1 MHLEGSI
8 ELTSIEM
15 LEQLKQQNKPY
26 IVYVSTED
34 CNVCK
39 SIYPKMMDSISSYEV
54 DVYSVDASRHQEIAG
69 QLLVFSVPTII
80 VMVDQKEAY
89 RESRFIQF
97 DQFNRICF
105 IACQEKS

>member
-8 ELTSIEM
+8 PLTSLEM
-15 LEQLKQQNKPY
+15 FELAKESKNPY

-39 SIYPKMMDSISSYEV
+39 SIYPKMMDSLSKFDVE
-54 DVYSVDASRHQEIAG
+54 VYSVDASNHQEIAG

-80 VMVDQKEAY
+80 VMANQKEAY

-97 DQFNRICF
+97 DQFSRVISHL
-105 IACQEKS
+105 CQEHS

>member
-8 ELTSIEM
+8 PLTS
-15 LEQLKQQNKPY
+15 LETFEIVKEKNKPY
-26 IVYVSTED
+26 IIYVSTED

-39 SIYPKMMDSISSYEV
+39 SIYPKMMDSISKYDV
-54 DVYSVDASRHQEIAG
+54 DVYSVDASNHQAIAG

-80 VMVDQKEAY
+80 VMANQKEVY

-97 DQFNRICF
+97 DQFSRVISHV
-105 IACQEKS
+105 CQERS

>member
-8 ELTSIEM
+8 PLTSLEM
-15 LEQLKQQNKPY
+15 LDSLNQSNDPY
-26 IVYVSTED
+26 ILYVSTED

-39 SIYPKMMDSISSYEV
+39 SIFPKMMESIKNKKV
-54 DVYSVDASRHQEIAG
+54 DVYSIDASNHQEIAG

-97 DQFNRICF
+97 DQFDRICS
-105 IACQEKS
+105 IVCEER

>member
-1 MHLEGSI
+1 
-8 ELTSIEM
+8 
-15 LEQLKQQNKPY
+15 
-26 IVYVSTED
+26 
-34 CNVCK
+34 
-39 SIYPKMMDSISSYEV
+39 MMDSISSYEV

-97 DQFNRICF
+97 DQFDRICF
-105 IACQEKS
+105 MACQEKS